1 MFCPLPYSSSELAF
15 SKEHPLGARALPPGG
30 QEEERVA
37 LPMRARS
44 LLGKHSPSGS
54 SQAARIYPEIA
65 RHEDSLKRKL

>member
-1 MFCPLPYSSSELAF
+1 MPKPY
-15 SKEHPLGARALPPGG
+15 P
-30 QEEERVA
+30 QEDKKEERVA